1 MSTIEPNPEDLTP
14 TEDLV
19 LSVLG
24 ARYRLG
30 ESGWTFSTRVR
41 PAIRSLRQRG
51 LVTYKGG
58 TVENTL
64 LVFLTTSGVQ
74 ETIGETYV
82 PPVAVIHCRD
92 AHGNCEVCQLVWP
105 CRTRRT
111 LDPRSSEAFPFPA
124 L

>member
-19 LSVLG
+19 LNVLG

-30 ESGWTFSTRVR
+30 EHGWTFSTRVR
-41 PAIRSLRQRG
+41 PAVRSLRQRG
-51 LVTYKGG
+51 LVNYKSG

-64 LVFLTTSGVQ
+64 LVFLTTAGVQ
-74 ETIGETYV
+74 TAIGETYV

-92 AHGNCEVCQLVWP
+92 AHGNCGECQLVWP
-105 CRTRRT
+105 CRTRRMV
-111 LDPRSSEAFPFPA
+111 DSRSDSNFPA